1 MKLIALAILAA
12 SICLPSPAR
21 AETSG
26 EIGAFVGALAG
37 LHRGSLAG
45 SEIHG
50 LAPGLAL
57 EATMRLHTLSLH
69 LEGIPTLTA
78 TAGSRGPYGSTQAS
92 LALLNTTLVSDIGR
106 ERRVHLGFGFQ
117 VVNLTNRNG
126 VTGETD
132 AVRVTSPIYTAG
144 LSLPINHGFLDLDI
158 AGDPNVRGILHTT
171 VNGKNQPVPEQGAE
185 VDYLTSYRWTHG
197 RTIYRAG
204 IRGLSYHTRNT
215 DIGSL
220 VDKNIGLGLTFD
232 ARLRLGR

>member
-1 MKLIALAILAA
+1 MKPIAFVILAA
-12 SICLPSPAR
+12 SICLPGPAQ

-50 LAPGLAL
+50 VAPGLAL
-57 EATMRLHTLSLH
+57 EAIVRSNTLSLH

-78 TAGSRGPYGSTQAS
+78 TAGNRGPYGTTQAS
-92 LALLNTTLVSDIGR
+92 LALLNTTLISDIGR
-106 ERRVHLGFGFQ
+106 TRRVHLGFGFQ
-117 VVNLTNRNG
+117 VVDLTNRNG

-144 LSLPINHGFLDLDI
+144 LSFPTDHGFFDLDI
-158 AGDPNVRGILHTT
+158 ADDPNVRGILHAT
-171 VNGKNQPVPEQGAE
+171 VAGTNKPVPEQGAE
-185 VDYLTSYRWTHG
+185 VDYVAAYRWTHG
-197 RTIYRAG
+197 RAIYRAG

-215 DIGSL
+215 NIGSL
-220 VDKNIGLGLTFD
+220 VDKNVGLGLTFD